1 MKNLLLIGF
10 IGLFLL
16 TAALALI
23 LWYLPFITN
32 LETARNQVAT
42 VASAMLHRRVTLE
55 RLSLRAIP
63 SPGLQIEDLT
73 IAERNGAPL
82 VAVGQLIVEVKVLP
96 LLERKVTVDS
106 VTLKEPEITLIRNA
120 DGSLDLPFPSIAPVA
135 PSLRTFPGL
144 ESLPPI
150 TLALQG
156 ASVKNGEVTIRN
168 RTRPRA
174 PPFLRLQGLDIELDD
189 VSLLPRPENVRKPT
203 TSLASFMARLNGA
216 GSLALQEG
224 TYRTASQVFSVRDL
238 RGDLSVEK
246 GVVRVDDLSAKLW
259 GGTASG
265 SLIANLRR
273 EPPRH
278 TTDLKFE
285 GLQMAQMGHLY
296 HALGLPPGLISGTAS
311 LQQTIS
317 TLGTTP
323 DEFMRGLTGT
333 ARIEIKDGTVRK
345 METLGKILTV
355 LNLKRLFTGRLPDMS
370 REGLPFD
377 RISGTF
383 RFKNGRMTTNN
394 LYLKGPALDVAF
406 KGTVRLRDGQVA
418 MVATALGM
426 DFDVQGPADDPT
438 VSYRSM
444 KGFFGLFR

>member
-10 IGLFLL
+10 IGLVLL
-16 TAALALI
+16 TATLALV
-23 LWYLPFITN
+23 LWNLPFITN
-32 LETARNQVAT
+32 LEAARNQVAT
-42 VASAMLHRRVTLE
+42 VASAMLQRRVTLE

-63 SPGLQIEDLT
+63 SPGLQVEDLT

-106 VTLKEPEITLIRNA
+106 VTLKEPAMTLIRNA

-135 PSLRTFPGL
+135 PALRTFPGL

-150 TLALQG
+150 TLALEE
-156 ASVKNGEVTIRN
+156 ASVKNGEVTIRD

-174 PPFLRLQGLDIELDD
+174 PPFLRLQGLDIKLDD
-189 VSLLPRPENVRKPT
+189 VSLAPRPQKARKPT
-203 TSLASFMARLNGA
+203 TSLASFMARLNGD
-216 GSLALQEG
+216 GSLALREG
-224 TYRTASQVFSVRDL
+224 TY
-238 RGDLSVEK
+238 
-246 GVVRVDDLSAKLW
+246 
-259 GGTASG
+259 
-265 SLIANLRR
+265 ANLKR

-285 GLQMAQMGHLY
+285 GLQMAQMRHLY
-296 HALGLPPGLISGTAS
+296 TALGLPPGLISGTAS
-311 LQQTIS
+311 MQQTIS

-323 DEFMRGLTGT
+323 DELIRGLTGT
-333 ARIEIKDGTVRK
+333 ARLEIKNGTIRK
-345 METLGKILTV
+345 METLGKILMV

-370 REGLPFD
+370 REGVPFD
-377 RISGTF
+377 RISGTL

-394 LYLKGPALDVAF
+394 LSLKGPAVDVAF
-406 KGTVRLRDGQVA
+406 KGTVSLQDGQVA

-426 DFDVQGPADDPT
+426 DFDVRGPADDPT